1 MDTRKR
7 SLNSVLLLFLTFVLM
22 SCVDHGRFVAT
33 VQPVCLKYD
42 KYLLQWTSITTLFYY
57 DIYDKDGSYIAV
69 YKINGKADDD
79 REINILENIFY
90 NRDHPTSEYQYCI
103 DDYYF
108 NFQDYL
114 K

>member
-1 MDTRKR
+1 MNTGKKC
-7 SLNSVLLLFLTFVLM
+7 LNFALLLFLIFVLM

-42 KYLLQWTSITTLFYY
+42 KYLLQWTSITALFYY
-57 DIYDKDGSYIAV
+57 DIYEKEGSYIAV
-69 YKINGKADDD
+69 YKINGEADDD
-79 REINILENIFY
+79 NEIKVIENIFY
-90 NRDHPTSEYQYCI
+90 NRNHPTSEYQYCV

-108 NFQDYL
+108 NFHDYL

>member
-1 MDTRKR
+1 MNTGKR

-42 KYLLQWTSITTLFYY
+42 KYLLQWTSMTTIFYY
-57 DIYDKDGSYIAV
+57 DIYYQNGSYIAI
-69 YKINGKADDD
+69 YKINGKADEN
-79 REINILENIFY
+79 REIPVLENIFY

>member
-1 MDTRKR
+1 MNTRKR

-22 SCVDHGRFVAT
+22 SCADHGRFVAT

-69 YKINGKADDD
+69 YKMNGKADDD